1 MPKRN
6 LLKVIQ
12 QLDRRPKAIES
23 DRPDGSYDPNG
34 LWNCSWQEEYGSAG
48 NLEDCINMV
57 SNYILSDLDDFLE
70 LMPEL
75 CKRRLDRVR
84 HQCLTLGEAGVE
96 DWWSIWYGGDDDSL
110 IQSEH

>member
-12 QLDRRPKAIES
+12 QLDRSQAIE
-23 DRPDGSYDPNG
+23 RHCPDGSYDPNG

-48 NLEDCINMV
+48 NLDDCINMV

-84 HQCLTLGEAGVE
+84 HQCLTLEEAGVE